1 MVPPLYQ
8 LLFLLA
14 AINKTTRIGGLIMTW
29 FDNVLATI
37 LYICVLFP
45 CWIVLHSLFMVLV
58 VLLLPLKVPSINRYV
73 MTKMKRQK

>member
-1 MVPPLYQ
+1 
-8 LLFLLA
+8 
-14 AINKTTRIGGLIMTW
+14 MTW
-29 FDNVLATI
+29 FGNVLATI

-58 VLLLPLKVPSINRYV
+58 VLLLPLKVPAINRYV